1 VSTRLYS
8 GLATRLGSPSNVGEF
23 RLATQS
29 PPDLVDRSGGGVHEV
44 DTTRHG
50 ASDTRTGVAFGFCVP
65 DLLDLQQTTVA
76 SADVVLAELECGSPP
91 CSFQLPTVCLLQDR
105 SVLALTQ
112 EPLTRSGK
120 GSGNHGANL
129 ERLALWSVSADCL

>member
-1 VSTRLYS
+1 MSTCLYS
-8 GLATRLGSPSNVGEF
+8 GLITRLGSPSYVGEF
-23 RLATQS
+23 RLAAQFR
-29 PPDLVDRSGGGVHEV
+29 PDLVDRPGGGVREV
-44 DTTRHG
+44 DTTCDG
-50 ASDTRTGVAFGFCVP
+50 ASDTLTGVAFGFRVP
-65 DLLDLQQTTVA
+65 DLLDLQQATVTP
-76 SADVVLAELECGSPP
+76 ADVVLAELECGSPP
-91 CSFQLPTVCLLQDR
+91 CSFQLPSVCLLQDR